1 MNNTIEKR
9 ASIPFQKALYFSHN
23 FCKSSLAERTS
34 DLLTKHSSS
43 SPFLVALKVFLLPLV
58 WVPPELYISSTVS
71 TEKELLNYSHFGQIK
86 KWAGFRQTCVD
97 SLVPKVML
105 KPLRIITV

>member
-9 ASIPFQKALYFSHN
+9 PLFPSKKALYFSHN
-23 FCKSSLAERTS
+23 FCTGSLAERTS

-58 WVPPELYISSTVS
+58 WVPPKLYIPSAVNTK
-71 TEKELLNYSHFGQIK
+71 KELHTVVVWLLSRIGGRFKSYHTLMNFLE
-86 KWAGFRQTCVD
+86 
-97 SLVPKVML
+97 SL
-105 KPLRIITV
+105 